1 MIYVFLLSLATEWIT
16 DTNTG
21 KEYSLL
27 EMSTATL
34 DHDINHQKC
43 RDIGG
48 HLPEPKDAAENAF
61 LDVYSPHRFLLGIQ
75 RNVANQRVYDSDQSN
90 ITWVSWANWQQHRG
104 PFPWEDNNW
113 HWDCVSTVRN
123 RGIEYTGHR
132 TQDWANNDCASNA
145 YIQSHPKSLIC
156 QKSG

>member
-61 LDVYSPHRFLLGIQ
+61 LDVYSSHRFLLGIQ
-75 RNVANQRVYDSDQSN
+75 KVSNQWVYDSDQSN
-90 ITWVSWANWQQHRG
+90 ITWVSWASWRQEKGWQ
-104 PFPWEDNNW
+104 DNGN
-113 HWDCVSTVRN
+113 CVSMVRN
-123 RGIEYTGHR
+123 TGNEFTGHR
-132 TQDWANNDCASNA
+132 SQDWANNNCASNA
-145 YIQSHPKSLIC
+145 DIQGKLKSLIC